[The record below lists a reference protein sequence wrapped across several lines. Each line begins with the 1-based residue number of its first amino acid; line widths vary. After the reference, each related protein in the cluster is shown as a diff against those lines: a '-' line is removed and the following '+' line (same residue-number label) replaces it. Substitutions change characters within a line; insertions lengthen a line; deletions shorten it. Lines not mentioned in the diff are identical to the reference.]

1 MLPADPS
8 LAQERRVDTGLA
20 PGGVADPAPK
30 RVVAGDRNELAFE
43 RALRYSRRD
52 GLLTGGDAA
61 VEGRLLAAIAA
72 VQAAL

>member
-1 MLPADPS
+1 MYGAATRPGP
-8 LAQERRVDTGLA
+8 VDVL
-20 PGGVADPAPK
+20 VD
-30 RVVAGDRNELAFE
+30 VAGGRVEVLE

-61 VEGRLLAAIAA
+61 VEERLLAAIAA